1 MEERRRVEEEL
12 KRSEERYRSIIETDP
27 ECVLILAPDGKLLEM
42 NPAGLA
48 MIEADSFEQVAGR
61 PVYPLIAP
69 EHRDAFRELV
79 ERVFSGDTGVLEFE
93 MIGLKGTLR
102 WLEIHAVP
110 LRDGGERITGLLA
123 VTRDITDRKRT
134 EKELSQEKAFNDAVI
149 NSLPGIFYVYEEGQ
163 RLIKWNKTL
172 ETRTGY
178 SPDELLNKHALDWF
192 AEEERERIATEI
204 KNVMDRGE
212 ATVEANLVLKDGAR
226 VPYVLTGTRL
236 RSEGRNYLIGIGI
249 EITELRQVEEEL
261 RKAEQEWRDTFDSI
275 SDFVSVHDREFRIV
289 KANRALVDFLGISR
303 DELIGRRCYEV
314 FHGTNQPLSSCPY
327 IESMRLKKTVTAE
340 VEYTKLG
347 IPLLVTSSPLFNGD
361 GDLIGGVHFARDV
374 SGIKAAEEQIRRK
387 SEELSV
393 LNQITRRSQEFL
405 RIDEFIE
412 TALEAV
418 SSFLAPDIA
427 MFYLFEND
435 KLHLKGHR
443 PEEEVGVVEEKEL
456 GVCLCGIAA
465 KEKEPVYSTD
475 IHRDVRCTLGE
486 CKRAGISSF
495 AAISLRR
502 GDELLGLIGLAW
514 KEKRSFGEGEKGF
527 FETLGAG
534 LSLALHNS
542 KLYEEVRKHARVLEI
557 KVEERTEELQKIVN
571 LMAGREVRME
581 ELKEVIRQLREQ
593 IETAGFTP
601 VANDPLREG

>member
-1 MEERRRVEEEL
+1 MEERRRIEEEL

-69 EHRDAFRELV
+69 QHRDAFRELV
-79 ERVFSGDTGVLEFE
+79 ERVCSGDTGVLEFE

-134 EKELSQEKAFNDAVI
+134 EKELSQEKAFTDAVI

-163 RLIKWNKTL
+163 RLIKWNRTL

-204 KNVMDRGE
+204 NNVMGKGE
-212 ATVEANLVLKDGAR
+212 STVEANLVLKDGAR

-249 EITELRQVEEEL
+249 ETTKLRQVEEEL
-261 RKAEQEWRDTFDSI
+261 RKAEQEWSNTFDSI

-289 KANRALVDFLGISR
+289 KANKALVDFLGIALE
-303 DELIGRRCYEV
+303 ELIGRRCYEV
-314 FHGTNQPLSSCPY
+314 FHGTDRPLLNCPY

-361 GDLIGGVHFARDV
+361 GDLIGDVHFAKDV
-374 SGIKAAEEQIRRK
+374 SG
-387 SEELSV
+387 
-393 LNQITRRSQEFL
+393 
-405 RIDEFIE
+405 
-412 TALEAV
+412 
-418 SSFLAPDIA
+418 
-427 MFYLFEND
+427 
-435 KLHLKGHR
+435 
-443 PEEEVGVVEEKEL
+443 
-456 GVCLCGIAA
+456 
-465 KEKEPVYSTD
+465 
-475 IHRDVRCTLGE
+475 
-486 CKRAGISSF
+486 
-495 AAISLRR
+495 
-502 GDELLGLIGLAW
+502 
-514 KEKRSFGEGEKGF
+514 
-527 FETLGAG
+527 
-534 LSLALHNS
+534 
-542 KLYEEVRKHARVLEI
+542 
-557 KVEERTEELQKIVN
+557 
-571 LMAGREVRME
+571 
-581 ELKEVIRQLREQ
+581 
-593 IETAGFTP
+593 
-601 VANDPLREG
+601 